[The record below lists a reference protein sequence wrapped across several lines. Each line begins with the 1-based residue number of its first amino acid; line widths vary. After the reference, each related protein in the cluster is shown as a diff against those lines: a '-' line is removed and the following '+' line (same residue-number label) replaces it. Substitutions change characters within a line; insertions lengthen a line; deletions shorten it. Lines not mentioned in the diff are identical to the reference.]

1 MIWDEFLRHF
11 RFCDEENSGLSDEE
25 QERKGPK
32 NRPKHTRKRI
42 HQVKKNF
49 LEKFKTASDSVRNA
63 IQGVMEARC
72 IDEITDCKK
81 LVGYDFVYR
90 IRIGS
95 YRAFFTFHVHI
106 ENDVVM
112 FEYLLPRGEAYDKKN
127 QEKLRRIDE

>member
-1 MIWDEFLRHF
+1 MKVEYSKAFVQAVRKL
-11 RFCDEENSGLSDEE
+11 SGKVL
-25 QERKGPK
+25 
-32 NRPKHTRKRI
+32 
-42 HQVKKNF
+42 
-49 LEKFKTASDSVRNA
+49 DSVRNA
-63 IQGVMEARC
+63 IQGVIEARC

-112 FEYLLPRGEAYDKKN
+112 FEYLLPRGEAYDKKS